1 METTEMLH
9 LLEAAV
15 DQSFNAV
22 VITDADL
29 EAGPRIVYA
38 NPAFERQTGY
48 SWSELAGAT
57 PRILQGPGTDRDV
70 LNGLRW
76 SLANGEPFEGQT
88 TNYRK
93 DGSAYQVHWYI
104 SPVRSSDDGAIT
116 HFVSVQQ
123 DITRSENRD
132 QQLRLMS
139 AALEESADTVLIT
152 NAKGEIV
159 YVNRA
164 FEQQTGYS
172 RDEVLGQSPRILK
185 SGRQGA
191 EFYDNLWD
199 TITRGEVFR
208 DTFVDQAKDGSTFY
222 LEESITPIFDADGA
236 ITHYVADGK
245 DVTEQVRMQ
254 QELER
259 LAVTD
264 WLTGLPNRR
273 YVEDELDQEVER
285 SRRYDNDL
293 ALIMFDVDHFKA
305 VNDRFGHDAG
315 DRILKALSQTVAEA
329 LRGPDRLGR
338 WGGEEFMI
346 LAPETGRE
354 GAEDLAERLR
364 ALVAGTSF
372 PEVEGITASFGVTT
386 LRPQDRLRTLTR
398 RVDEALYW
406 AKEQGRNRVEVM

>member
-1 METTEMLH
+1 
-9 LLEAAV
+9 
-15 DQSFNAV
+15 
-22 VITDADL
+22 
-29 EAGPRIVYA
+29 
-38 NPAFERQTGY
+38 
-48 SWSELAGAT
+48 
-57 PRILQGPGTDRDV
+57 
-70 LNGLRW
+70 
-76 SLANGEPFEGQT
+76 
-88 TNYRK
+88 
-93 DGSAYQVHWYI
+93 
-104 SPVRSSDDGAIT
+104 
-116 HFVSVQQ
+116 
-123 DITRSENRD
+123 
-132 QQLRLMS
+132 
-139 AALEESADTVLIT
+139 
-152 NAKGEIV
+152 
-159 YVNRA
+159 
-164 FEQQTGYS
+164 
-172 RDEVLGQSPRILK
+172 
-185 SGRQGA
+185 
-191 EFYDNLWD
+191 FYDHLWD

-315 DRILKALSQTVAEA
+315 DRILKALSQTVAEG

-346 LAPETGRE
+346 LAPETGKE
-354 GAEDLAERLR
+354 GAVNLAERLR
-364 ALVAGTSF
+364 ALVAATPF
-372 PEVEGITASFGVTT
+372 PEVKGITASFGVTT
-386 LRPQDRLRTLTR
+386 LRAEDRLRTLTR

-406 AKEQGRNRVEVM
+406 AKEQGRNRVEVL